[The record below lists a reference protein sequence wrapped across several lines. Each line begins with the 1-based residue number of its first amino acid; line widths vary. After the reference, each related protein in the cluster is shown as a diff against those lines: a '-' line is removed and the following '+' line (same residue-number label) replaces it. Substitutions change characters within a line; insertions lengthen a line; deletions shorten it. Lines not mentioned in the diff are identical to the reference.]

1 MHHRVAVTFIMGL
14 DCLVDVEDAGPPVMP
29 AEEPA
34 PIFAIEAPAHARAGE
49 RFSLNAW
56 VWLDGAT
63 PREAIAASFVATVDE
78 RKRTISVSGLV
89 RALPEG
95 SARAAGPRI
104 QRALV
109 VGIACEAGP
118 GAWTVCVPENYQAA
132 LPGLPAGVGTDVP
145 APGSSWALTV
155 E

>member
-1 MHHRVAVTFIMGL
+1 MPRRVAVTFIMGL
-14 DCLVDVEDAGPPVMP
+14 DCLVDVEADGPPVMP

-34 PIFAIEAPAHARAGE
+34 PIFAIEAPARARAGE

-63 PREAIAASFVATVDE
+63 PREALASTFTATVDE
-78 RKRTISVSGLV
+78 RTRTIAVSGLV
-89 RALPEG
+89 RALPAG
-95 SARAAGPRI
+95 DARAAGPRI

-118 GAWTVCVPENYQAA
+118 GDWTICVPEAFQAPA
-132 LPGLPAGVGTDVP
+132 LPASLGGDVP
-145 APGSSWALTV
+145 AAGARWPLTIF
-155 E
+155 